1 MTPADYRQA
10 VLKSIRFERP
20 DFIPMRFSI
29 NDACWKAYPQE
40 ALFALMESHPF
51 LFPDFVRPK
60 TPYVPNYLN
69 VARKDHPYT
78 DDWGCLWETTTDG
91 ITGTVTKHPLDD
103 WAKWDTYPI
112 PDPAK
117 CTGIAAMD
125 WEAEKARVEGF
136 KKEGR
141 LTKNGLRHGHTFLQI
156 CDIRGYENVL
166 FDMMDGEPRL
176 CVLLDRIVEFNTYI
190 LQQYADMG
198 VDILTYAEDLGMQ
211 NGPMISPDN
220 FREYILPC
228 YRRMLRPA
236 KENGIPVHMHSDGDI
251 RTLTAM
257 LMECGIDVLNLQD
270 LVNGIDWIRQN
281 IKDRVCIELDID
293 RQLITPYGTPE
304 EINRLILDEVKTL
317 GSRQGGLMMVYGL
330 YPGVPLENVQAL
342 MDAMET
348 YAFYYR

>member
-1 MTPADYRQA
+1 
-10 VLKSIRFERP
+10 
-20 DFIPMRFSI
+20 
-29 NDACWKAYPQE
+29 
-40 ALFALMESHPF
+40 
-51 LFPDFVRPK
+51 
-60 TPYVPNYLN
+60 
-69 VARKDHPYT
+69 
-78 DDWGCLWETTTDG
+78 
-91 ITGTVTKHPLDD
+91 
-103 WAKWDTYPI
+103 
-112 PDPAK
+112 
-117 CTGIAAMD
+117 
-125 WEAEKARVEGF
+125 
-136 KKEGR
+136 
-141 LTKNGLRHGHTFLQI
+141 
-156 CDIRGYENVL
+156 
-166 FDMMDGEPRL
+166 MMDGEPRL